1 MYLGLSNYPY
11 IELRAAENAC
21 ESAAT
26 GAFCKLTV
34 AYLQQSALDN
44 KVNKLSEG
52 SQLGSRVLLLF
63 CLFDFKLSEFI
74 MYNIL
79 NSISSLDE
87 C

>member
-26 GAFCKLTV
+26 GVFCKLTV

-52 SQLGSRVLLLF
+52 SQLGSHVLVLF
-63 CLFDFKLSEFI
+63 FSFDFKLLEFI
-74 MYNIL
+74 VYNIL
-79 NSISSLDE
+79 NSISLSDE

>member
-1 MYLGLSNYPY
+1 MSDYPTTLIY
-11 IELRAAENAC
+11 IELRVAENAC

-52 SQLGSRVLLLF
+52 PQLGSRVLVLF
-63 CLFDFKLSEFI
+63 SSLDFKLSEFI
-74 MYNIL
+74 MNNIL

>member
-21 ESAAT
+21 ERAAT

-44 KVNKLSEG
+44 KVNKLSERPRH
-52 SQLGSRVLLLF
+52 GSRVLVLF
-63 CLFDFKLSEFI
+63 CSFDFKLSEFI
-74 MYNIL
+74 MYNKL
-79 NSISSLDE
+79 NSISSSDE